1 MELIEID
8 MIELQATQALLH
20 AADDVIARTA
30 ARVHACGAGFAKH
43 FGGHHDVFTRHFQIL
58 QRLAGNLFRA
68 PFRIDVSGVDKV
80 DARIQRAAH
89 QLFCL
94 RLAQLTTFPT
104 GRLRRRRSWCPG
116 TAQRQT
122 GRYGPVFDNA

>member
-1 MELIEID
+1 MLHQVIQRIQRLFDRGRRIEAMELIKID
-8 MIELQATQALLH
+8 MIELQTTQALLH

-68 PFRIDVSGVDKV
+68 PF
-80 DARIQRAAH
+80 
-89 QLFCL
+89 
-94 RLAQLTTFPT
+94 
-104 GRLRRRRSWCPG
+104 
-116 TAQRQT
+116 
-122 GRYGPVFDNA
+122 